1 MFTKK
6 DIEDCLKCNPSKEKF
21 ERTLGPISLITM
33 GIGAIIGAGIFI
45 VTGIASAISGPS
57 LVLSFVIAAIA
68 CTLTALCYS
77 EMASMIT
84 VTGGIYTYAQVT
96 LGEMWAW
103 IVGWAGILQYV
114 IAGASVAIGW
124 SSYTM
129 GLLGSMGLHLPAYLT
144 TSPLAGGLINLPSFL
159 IIVIISGILV
169 LGAQESTRIN
179 ATMVF
184 VKLAVILLFVMVGIN
199 FINPL
204 NYVPFAPNGIS
215 GIFQGAAMV
224 FFAYM
229 GFDAIASAAE
239 ETKNPQRSIP
249 IGIIGSLAICSI
261 IYIAV
266 TAVMDGMVPFVMF
279 TGSEAPVMMALEYV
293 GVKWATTT
301 ITVGAIAGLTT
312 VILVNLFVVPR
323 LIFAMSRDNL
333 LPKKLAKVHAH
344 FNSPAV
350 SIGLVGIVTAFIAG
364 LLPLGDIFELVNM
377 AALTAFI
384 FLALSVII
392 LRKTRP
398 DIPRKFKCPL
408 VPMVPV
414 ISILACLA
422 LISQLTKL
430 TVEIF
435 AIWTVLG
442 LIFYFAYRK
451 YKNSWHDEDTSS
463 NASLNTNT
471 PLIQTMVD
479 EKESGK

>member
-1 MFTKK
+1 
-6 DIEDCLKCNPSKEKF
+6 
-21 ERTLGPISLITM
+21 
-33 GIGAIIGAGIFI
+33 
-45 VTGIASAISGPS
+45 
-57 LVLSFVIAAIA
+57 
-68 CTLTALCYS
+68 
-77 EMASMIT
+77 
-84 VTGGIYTYAQVT
+84 
-96 LGEMWAW
+96 
-103 IVGWAGILQYV
+103 
-114 IAGASVAIGW
+114 
-124 SSYTM
+124 
-129 GLLGSMGLHLPAYLT
+129 
-144 TSPLAGGLINLPSFL
+144 
-159 IIVIISGILV
+159 
-169 LGAQESTRIN
+169 
-179 ATMVF
+179 
-184 VKLAVILLFVMVGIN
+184 
-199 FINPL
+199 
-204 NYVPFAPNGIS
+204 
-215 GIFQGAAMV
+215 
-224 FFAYM
+224 M

-293 GVKWATTT
+293 GVKWATTI